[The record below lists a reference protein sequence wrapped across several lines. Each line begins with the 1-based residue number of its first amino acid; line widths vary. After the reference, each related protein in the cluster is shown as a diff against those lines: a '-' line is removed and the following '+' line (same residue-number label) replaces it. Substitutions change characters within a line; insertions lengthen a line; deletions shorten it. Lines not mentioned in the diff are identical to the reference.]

1 MFCCSAEM
9 RNTESQSTQL
19 RAFYWHFN
27 NTQIRLKILIF
38 RHGLSLFFSLILCSV
53 VRLLCYITKKNFSQS
68 FAFFLFGHNFIQ
80 FFFSNS
86 FSLPHSCTRLQAF
99 PFDCLLP
106 LFNAFY
112 LQRDF
117 TMLQQKKFHL
127 HFYFLLHFF
136 FHWTLHHSP
145 SVIQPTHITD
155 SLHWKISVRIDERK
169 LQQKP
174 KYKFLSLEGSKFIQ
188 QIATNTTNSAT
199 HFFGSLAKWPK
210 THSSI

>member
-53 VRLLCYITKKNFSQS
+53 VWLLCYITKKNFSQS
-68 FAFFLFGHNFIQ
+68 FAFFYLAIIS
-80 FFFSNS
+80 SN

-136 FHWTLHHSP
+136 FIGRFTIP
-145 SVIQPTHITD
+145 
-155 SLHWKISVRIDERK
+155 RA
-169 LQQKP
+169 
-174 KYKFLSLEGSKFIQ
+174 LSGQ
-188 QIATNTTNSAT
+188 HT
-199 HFFGSLAKWPK
+199 
-210 THSSI
+210 

>member
-80 FFFSNS
+80 FFSPTLSLSLILALVYKLFPLIACFHYLTHFICNGISQCCSRKNFIFIFIFCFIF
-86 FSLPHSCTRLQAF
+86 FSLDASPF
-99 PFDCLLP
+99 PERYPANTHNGFVALK
-106 LFNAFY
+106 N
-112 LQRDF
+112 QR
-117 TMLQQKKFHL
+117 
-127 HFYFLLHFF
+127 
-136 FHWTLHHSP
+136 P
-145 SVIQPTHITD
+145 NRRA
-155 SLHWKISVRIDERK
+155 KI
-169 LQQKP
+169 
-174 KYKFLSLEGSKFIQ
+174 
-188 QIATNTTNSAT
+188 A
-199 HFFGSLAKWPK
+199 AKAK
-210 THSSI
+210 I

>member
-99 PFDCLLP
+99 LFDCLLP

-136 FHWTLHHSP
+136 SLDASP
-145 SVIQPTHITD
+145 FPERYPANTHNGFVA
-155 SLHWKISVRIDERK
+155 LKNQRPNRRAKI
-169 LQQKP
+169 
-174 KYKFLSLEGSKFIQ
+174 
-188 QIATNTTNSAT
+188 A
-199 HFFGSLAKWPK
+199 AKAK
-210 THSSI
+210 I

>member
-80 FFFSNS
+80 FFSPTLSLSLILALVYKLFPLIACFHYLTHFICNGISQCCSRKISSS
-86 FSLPHSCTRLQAF
+86 F
-99 PFDCLLP
+99 
-106 LFNAFY
+106 LFFAS
-112 LQRDF
+112 
-117 TMLQQKKFHL
+117 
-127 HFYFLLHFF
+127 FF

>member
-80 FFFSNS
+80 FFSPTLSLSLILALVYKLFPLIACFHYLTHFICNGISQCCSRKNFIFIFIFCFIF
-86 FSLPHSCTRLQAF
+86 FSLDASPF
-99 PFDCLLP
+99 PERYSANTHNGFVALK
-106 LFNAFY
+106 N
-112 LQRDF
+112 QR
-117 TMLQQKKFHL
+117 
-127 HFYFLLHFF
+127 
-136 FHWTLHHSP
+136 P
-145 SVIQPTHITD
+145 NRRA
-155 SLHWKISVRIDERK
+155 KI
-169 LQQKP
+169 
-174 KYKFLSLEGSKFIQ
+174 
-188 QIATNTTNSAT
+188 A
-199 HFFGSLAKWPK
+199 AKAK
-210 THSSI
+210 I